1 MKLEGNFNKIKSGL
15 KILGISTLG
24 LGSLSA
30 KDMVDF
36 KNADNVSKT
45 ENTKIQDNNSLI
57 SNNGETVELTPAYMA
72 FLREFEG
79 LAVQDTMPT
88 PEFKYGF
95 RKMGEDSILNKTMLA
110 SYFGSEKTSYK
121 GPFFMKQKKD
131 DPIYTL
137 KDVEPSMGSKALFYN
152 FDRNGKGHLFELPD
166 TVRVFS
172 DDLGNYYAVACGNLL
187 KLVSEDEKIVEIKEK
202 EKKSEEGKQTPIQ
215 IKEIPTETQRDWT
228 DFGQGS
234 NPFSDSKLP
243 TMGYGIAVTEKTI
256 STGKEIDPTY
266 ESWGDYPS
274 WGDYIL
280 LGDHPSWGNYCEKY
294 KNKKGFKHG
303 KECHCSHCK
312 SWFGIHIH
320 IGH

>member
-15 KILGISTLG
+15 KTLGIGAIG
-24 LGSLSA
+24 LTSLSA
-30 KDMVDF
+30 KEMVDF
-36 KNADNVSKT
+36 KNIDNTSKT
-45 ENTKIQDNNSLI
+45 ENTEIRDNNSLI
-57 SNNGETVELTPAYMA
+57 SNNEETAELTPEYMA
-72 FLREFEG
+72 FLKEFEG
-79 LAVQDTMPT
+79 LEVKDTLPNS
-88 PEFKYGF
+88 EFKYGF

-110 SYFGSEKTSYK
+110 SYFGSEKTSHK

-131 DPIYTL
+131 DPVYTL
-137 KDVEPSMGSKALFYN
+137 KDVEPSMGNKALFYN

-187 KLVSEDEKIVEIKEK
+187 KLVSVDEEVVETKEKVK
-202 EKKSEEGKQTPIQ
+202 EKKSEEGKNTPIQ
-215 IKEIPTETQRDWT
+215 TKEIPIETQKDWT

-266 ESWGDYPS
+266 ESWGDY
-274 WGDYIL
+274 L
-280 LGDHPSWGNYCEKY
+280 LLHRGNPSWGNYCEKY
-294 KNKKGFKHG
+294 KNRKGFKHG
-303 KECHCSHCK
+303 KECNCSHCK
-312 SWFGIHIH
+312 SWFGVHIH